1 MLVSNKRYEKKC
13 SKKAINKK
21 TAQPNCKSII
31 FGLGR
36 RKTIRNVSDKNK
48 NDENLRK
55 TSQTDP
61 KRLNNGDNYN
71 KNKAIFRLKV
81 AKIEYLE
88 RFPSAGGPFQKLI
101 VVDGQFGHRI

>member
-1 MLVSNKRYEKKC
+1 MYQTKGTKKSVQKKQLIKKLHNQIVNPSSLDLGDEK
-13 SKKAINKK
+13 
-21 TAQPNCKSII
+21 Q
-31 FGLGR
+31 FGTYPI
-36 RKTIRNVSDKNK
+36 RKK